1 MRVDCYSAD
10 QACLFGQFRGAQQR
24 TAAVTTA
31 RQRQMFA
38 RALQQARTDYGL
50 SQRALAVA
58 VGVSQA
64 AVSQWLLG
72 QASPNPERVAAL
84 EEALHLEP
92 QSLARL
98 LGQLPYGEEELR
110 PRMTVVEAAEADP
123 RLGERD
129 RRILAAVYREL
140 VRQGQAGEDQQTPRG

>member
-1 MRVDCYSAD
+1 
-10 QACLFGQFRGAQQR
+10 LFGQFQGAEQR

-38 RALQQARTDYGL
+38 RALQRARTDCGL
-50 SQRALAVA
+50 SQRALAAA

-72 QASPNPERVAAL
+72 QASPKPERVAAL

-92 QSLARL
+92 HSLARL
-98 LGQLPYGEEELR
+98 LGQLPYGEDEPR

-129 RRILAAVYREL
+129 QLILAAVYREL
-140 VRQGQAGEDQQTPRG
+140 VRQSQAGEDRQTPPG

>member
-1 MRVDCYSAD
+1 
-10 QACLFGQFRGAQQR
+10 LFGQFRGAEQR

-31 RQRQMFA
+31 RQRQLFA
-38 RALQQARTDYGL
+38 RALERARTDYGL
-50 SQRALAVA
+50 SQRALAAA

-72 QASPNPERVAAL
+72 QASPKPERVAAL

-92 QSLARL
+92 HSLARL
-98 LGQLPYGEEELR
+98 LGQLPYDEDDPR

-123 RLGERD
+123 RLGEQD
-129 RRILAAVYREL
+129 QRILAAVYREL
-140 VRQGQAGEDQQTPRG
+140 VRRSQPGEDRQPPRG